1 MQVKIFTRSNPNAQ
15 RGMRD
20 IELEHEINRWLADKP
35 TIEILNV
42 AQSSATRGETQELI
56 ISLWYRTPD
65 EVART
70 KLQRGGAQ
78 AAVNSLAAPAPSDW
92 HST

>member
-20 IELEHEINRWLADKP
+20 SELELEINRWLAEQP

-42 AQSSATRGETQELI
+42 AQSSASRGETQELI
-56 ISLWYRTPD
+56 ISIWYRTSD
-65 EVART
+65 EIARNR
-70 KLQRGGAQ
+70 LNREP
-78 AAVNSLAAPAPSDW
+78 LATS
-92 HST
+92 